1 MKFPFYL
8 AFRNLLRHPGR
19 NLLYILGVSI
29 TAALLLDM
37 ILLSSGLKVSLE
49 KVLRQMGWE
58 LRLSPRGTLPFETDA
73 QIDNFHALKSQIEKM
88 GKIEAID
95 AMLGTTLTVEF
106 RGQQF
111 TAFAAGVEIS
121 RPVLYKILEGSEPA
135 ENEVLVNRELARA
148 KNIRP
153 GDILTVWSASRSQS
167 TGLSDAMN
175 VRVSGIMT
183 FELDA
188 QGQYTLTCSIPLLQT
203 ILGAE
208 KQDPVS
214 LVMIKLKQP
223 AEANATAQRIN
234 NEIPQVS
241 AYTIR
246 TVVEAV
252 DAQLSY
258 FKQFA
263 LMLGGISMVVTF
275 VLVFI
280 ITTIS
285 FHDRVGEIA
294 LLRAIGIGNKTL
306 FSMVLLEGILTS
318 LASAILGFFLGKL
331 AAVYLDSVLKAA
343 PGLPQDFSFFV
354 FEPPAVLRALL
365 TLLIT
370 GFFAG
375 LYPASAA
382 TKLPVADT
390 LREEIL

>member
-73 QIDNFHALKSQIEKM
+73 QIDNFHALKSRIEKM

-365 TLLIT
+365 TLLLT